1 VALPHAKSLISF
13 RFLLLLLLFNKIYL
27 IENHFFPK
35 NEHPLFFA
43 LDFVKDLEKLR
54 YRLFGPHF
62 KKVLSLVAKIPTR
75 SNIFYTNARKPAPT
89 LAFGPLVL

>member
-1 VALPHAKSLISF
+1 MVLPHAKSLISL
-13 RFLLLLLLFNKIYL
+13 RFLLLLLLFNKIYI

-54 YRLFGPHF
+54 YRLFGPHL
-62 KKVLSLVAKIPTR
+62 KKVLSLVAKIPVTL
-75 SNIFYTNARKPAPT
+75 NIFYTNPRKPAPP
-89 LAFGPLVL
+89 LAFLPKVL